1 MRNVQRQAFAGML
14 WNKQYYR
21 YMVERWLEGDPAE
34 PTPPASRWKGR
45 NHDWWH
51 LSRRR
56 RAVDA
61 GQVGVPVVRR
71 VGHGVPHAFRSR

>member
-21 YMVERWLEGDPAE
+21 YMVEHWLEGDPAG
-34 PTPPASRWKGR
+34 PPPPESRKRGR
-45 NHDWWH
+45 NHNWWH
-51 LSRRR
+51 FVGGR

-61 GQVGVPVVRR
+61 RQMGVPVVRR
-71 VGHGVPHAFRSR
+71 LGHGVPLRRRSR